1 MAGLSV
7 HARHLDTAEVAY
19 AAIQE
24 ADKVLPRLRKTTK
37 TLKSLLFF
45 TVPKRAKQ

>member
-1 MAGLSV
+1 MCPLRFVKDPVLWSVLAGLSV

-24 ADKVLPRLRKTTK
+24 ADKVLPA
-37 TLKSLLFF
+37 LLYC
-45 TVPKRAKQ
+45 T